1 MKPAAPSRDH
11 RMPRPAAACAPA
23 ALSFLLLLLP
33 ALPAHGQ
40 GWIEPRPVPRP
51 AHWGVE
57 KLRSSVTVRVSG
69 SIARVEVEE
78 WFRNDGPAAAEGD
91 YVYPLHGESVFD
103 SYSLYQGEHEL
114 RGELMDAAA
123 ARRIYEEIVRSRRDP
138 ALIELVGRGM
148 LRARVFPI
156 EPGQSRRIALRY
168 TQVLDRAG
176 DALQFRY
183 SAGAARP
190 PGRSPVRTPGR
201 TPGPAPGSADARA
214 PVALSIIIED
224 GARFG
229 APWSPTHRLEVERRG
244 DRLAITPI
252 AADHGEVAVFLP
264 FAGPAVGLSVATH
277 RPPGEDG
284 WFMLTLSPAAAA
296 ASRVPRDVTMVVDV
310 SGSMSGEK
318 MEQARRALHQLVGT
332 LDGGDRLRLIAFS
345 SAVRPWRE
353 DWSPATPA
361 RLREARRWADG
372 LRADGGTNIAGALE
386 EALRV
391 ASPASR
397 LPVIVFLTDGM
408 PTVGET
414 NAERITAMVEA
425 GRARARIFVFGV
437 GYDVNTHLLDR
448 IGEVARGTTQ
458 YVRPEEDV
466 EQAVSVL
473 AAQIRHPVLTDLT
486 LGRASVELAD
496 VYPRQL
502 PDLFAGQELVLFG
515 RYRGSGS
522 ATIEVSGRR
531 SGVAERFST
540 RAAFPARQAGNEYI
554 ARLWAARK
562 LGDLDRMVR
571 AARADGASQ
580 AQVDVLVEELR
591 RTALRH
597 GLLSEYTAYLVQ
609 EPAFAV
615 TARPG
620 ALPATAVRLDGA
632 VAVQRAEESRRA
644 RAVSTLAAMDAVQHM
659 AAERLGLEAAG
670 HRGDG
675 TRTAGGRHFV
685 LRDGTWH
692 DAAHGTQRV
701 VAIEPFSDAYFA
713 LVRALPELV
722 PVLRELDPV
731 LVAGQHASIRVAAG
745 GARSLDELALRRLVQ
760 EFRGR

>member
-1 MKPAAPSRDH
+1 MKPAAPV
-11 RMPRPAAACAPA
+11 PRPPHAARPPRVRTRRVVVPPAAAARAARARPGLDRATAGAAPRALGRGEA
-23 ALSFLLLLLP
+23 AQQRDR
-33 ALPAHGQ
+33 ARERRIAH
-40 GWIEPRPVPRP
+40 
-51 AHWGVE
+51 
-57 KLRSSVTVRVSG
+57 
-69 SIARVEVEE
+69 VEVEE

-91 YVYPLHGESVFD
+91 YVYPLHGEAVFD

-361 RLREARRWADG
+361 RLREARRWIDG
-372 LRADGGTNIAGALE
+372 LRADGGTNI
-386 EALRV
+386 
-391 ASPASR
+391 PAPSR
-397 LPVIVFLTDGM
+397 KRC
-408 PTVGET
+408 
-414 NAERITAMVEA
+414 AW
-425 GRARARIFVFGV
+425 
-437 GYDVNTHLLDR
+437 
-448 IGEVARGTTQ
+448 
-458 YVRPEEDV
+458 
-466 EQAVSVL
+466 
-473 AAQIRHPVLTDLT
+473 
-486 LGRASVELAD
+486 
-496 VYPRQL
+496 PR
-502 PDLFAGQELVLFG
+502 
-515 RYRGSGS
+515 
-522 ATIEVSGRR
+522 
-531 SGVAERFST
+531 
-540 RAAFPARQAGNEYI
+540 
-554 ARLWAARK
+554 
-562 LGDLDRMVR
+562 
-571 AARADGASQ
+571 
-580 AQVDVLVEELR
+580 R
-591 RTALRH
+591 RTGCR
-597 GLLSEYTAYLVQ
+597 LS
-609 EPAFAV
+609 
-615 TARPG
+615 
-620 ALPATAVRLDGA
+620 
-632 VAVQRAEESRRA
+632 S
-644 RAVSTLAAMDAVQHM
+644 S
-659 AAERLGLEAAG
+659 
-670 HRGDG
+670 
-675 TRTAGGRHFV
+675 
-685 LRDGTWH
+685 
-692 DAAHGTQRV
+692 
-701 VAIEPFSDAYFA
+701 
-713 LVRALPELV
+713 
-722 PVLRELDPV
+722 
-731 LVAGQHASIRVAAG
+731 
-745 GARSLDELALRRLVQ
+745 
-760 EFRGR
+760 